1 MGSLDRRIEALER
14 LYAMGDGP
22 DLEPQDLEERR
33 AAMREEWQRG
43 WEKAEREAAAGDT
56 RRLRALENLE
66 RTMRERAERRR
77 RGES

>member
-1 MGSLDRRIEALER
+1 VGSLDRRIEALER

-43 WEKAEREAAAGDT
+43 WEKAEREAAAGDS
-56 RRLRALENLE
+56 RRLDALRELE
-66 RTMRERAERRR
+66 RNMRERLANRGRR
-77 RGES
+77 S

>member
-1 MGSLDRRIEALER
+1 MGSLDRRIEALEK

-22 DLEPQDLEERR
+22 DPEPQNLEERR
-33 AAMREEWQRG
+33 AAMREEWRRG
-43 WEKAEREAAAGDT
+43 WEKAEREAAAGDS